1 MCCEQDPRGTCV
13 EQADI
18 DPGEIEVVEA
28 ASGNHCNA
36 TFQFS
41 RFNALEK
48 NHPSGYHKVAS

>member
-28 ASGNHCNA
+28 ASGNDCNA
-36 TFQFS
+36 TFQF
-41 RFNALEK
+41 
-48 NHPSGYHKVAS
+48 

>member
-28 ASGNHCNA
+28 AVTA
-36 TFQFS
+36 FS
-41 RFNALEK
+41 LTL
-48 NHPSGYHKVAS
+48 PCGIQI

>member
-28 ASGNHCNA
+28 ASGMTA
-36 TFQFS
+36 TQPFS
-41 RFNALEK
+41 FE
-48 NHPSGYHKVAS
+48 G